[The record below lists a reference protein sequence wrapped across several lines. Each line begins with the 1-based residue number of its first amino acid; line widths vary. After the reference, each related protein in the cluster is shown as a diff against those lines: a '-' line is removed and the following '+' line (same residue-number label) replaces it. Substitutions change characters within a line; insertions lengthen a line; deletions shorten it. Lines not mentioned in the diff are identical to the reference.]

1 MLSKKVLEFNS
12 LKKENIKYRIKRAR
26 ETYYD
31 ALYLYERGSLN
42 SSINRLY
49 YSAFYA
55 AIALLLNQGIEV
67 KSHNGVKQKLGEE
80 FVLKGI
86 ISKETAKIYSMLSDF
101 RHKGDYDDLFD
112 FDNEKVERFLIP
124 VKNFIDQIES
134 IIESFP

>member
-1 MLSKKVLEFNS
+1 M
-12 LKKENIKYRIKRAR
+12 KKENIQYRIKRAR
-26 ETYYD
+26 ETYKD
-31 ALYLYERGSLN
+31 AVYLFEINSIN

-55 AIALLLNQGIEV
+55 TIALLLNNGIEV

-86 ISKETAKIYSMLSDF
+86 ISKEFAKTYSILSDY

-112 FDNEKVERFLIP
+112 FDKDVVERLLVP
-124 VKNFIDQIES
+124 VKEYIDRIEE
-134 IIESFP
+134 IINE